1 LRAGS
6 IARRGHLSGSRQ
18 QGWLVGQDVL
28 VQGTQL
34 RARFQAE
41 FGDHKLAP
49 FAVPSER
56 VGSAAEPV

>member
-6 IARRGHLSGSRQ
+6 IARRGHLSGRQ
-18 QGWLVGQDVL
+18 QGWLVCQDVL